1 MESSATFSSLPGS
14 GLALARGLSAADEN
28 ALREAMRRCPPA
40 AVEAALQFR
49 RTGDPAQVPV
59 VIDGLIERFVESQF
73 RPRLRQDPAKLR
85 LADDLG
91 IDSLTMMEIVMLA
104 EEVLQVTVNNDEL
117 RGLVTLS
124 DVRAFLARKLAATA
138 APATR

>member
-1 MESSATFSSLPGS
+1 MESSATFSSLPGP
-14 GLALARGLSAADEN
+14 GFALARSLTSADES

-40 AVEAALQFR
+40 AVDAALQFR
-49 RTGDPAQVPV
+49 RTGDVALVPV
-59 VIDGLIERFVESQF
+59 IVQGIIERFVESPL
-73 RPRLRQDPAKLR
+73 RPRLQQDPAKLR

-117 RGLVTLS
+117 RGLVTLA
-124 DVRAFLARKLAATA
+124 DVRAFLTRKLAAGAASTA
-138 APATR
+138 A